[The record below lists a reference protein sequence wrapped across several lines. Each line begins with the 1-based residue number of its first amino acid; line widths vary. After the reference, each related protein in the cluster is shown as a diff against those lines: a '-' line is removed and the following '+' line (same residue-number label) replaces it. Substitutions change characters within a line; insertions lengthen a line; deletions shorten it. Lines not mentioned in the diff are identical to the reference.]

1 MWNEIEVFE
10 SHWEIENDKVHWKLI
25 LNSADDFGPIFHLDF
40 SENITGSP
48 KYEVQSAHFNKSQFS
63 LHVSVA
69 HETSES
75 NRYYYHFSDDN
86 THDFAFTGHVA
97 RDLIEWYDNLN
108 IMRFNPL
115 WSDRTYMSR
124 YMLKRVNSYCSFKIT

>member
-1 MWNEIEVFE
+1 MK
-10 SHWEIENDKVHWKLI
+10 SKYLSHHWEIENDKVHWKLI

-40 SENITGSP
+40 SENITGTP

-97 RDLIEWYDNLN
+97 RGLIERYDNLN
-108 IMRFNPL
+108 IIRFK
-115 WSDRTYMSR
+115 SDNFSVQYKS
-124 YMLKRVNSYCSFKIT
+124 KKVFGSWQ